1 MRKTAQAP
9 VSGLELFFYSIE
21 SGTRNLH
28 LAMRTTSAAAAGAAA
43 TAATLAASA
52 TDHGFSGLL
61 IMYHG
66 LPFTSYMFMTRRI
79 SLRRISVHRP

>member
-1 MRKTAQAP
+1 MVMRKTAQAP

-61 IMYHG
+61 IMYH
-66 LPFTSYMFMTRRI
+66 TAYDKCYD
-79 SLRRISVHRP
+79 HKQDDHQ